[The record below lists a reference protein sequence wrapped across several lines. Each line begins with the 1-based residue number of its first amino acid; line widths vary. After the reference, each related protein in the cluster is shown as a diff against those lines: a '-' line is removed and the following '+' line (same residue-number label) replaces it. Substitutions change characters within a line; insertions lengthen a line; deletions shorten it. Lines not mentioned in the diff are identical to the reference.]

1 MRRRQTGWKLSVGLC
16 LLLVCTGVYS
26 QQVRNPWDA
35 QIPVPNQTI
44 VSEYPSPV
52 KGCNFLFTNNI
63 GNYTILSK
71 QATNITK
78 ISNELI
84 VTGCTAYAGFVRYFI
99 IFIFV
104 LFFVI
109 CLVLRADMTHWVHVM
124 EYCQELYLLHNMNLV
139 REPCLA
145 EFHLAFKPVFFIF
158 GNRINV
164 ARNTNYLARL
174 FSHSCYFL
182 ENIGET
188 AIIMTV
194 IVFLYLA
201 LITAHL
207 FVANK
212 AESDLRFKRILRFVE
227 FGTFIRMGQLM
238 ILPYSYYTLG
248 ALRVV
253 SFDSGTRIFD
263 FLIAFIY
270 SIILLGFIGFAV
282 YTINYAPINLEAK
295 KTLTKYGALY
305 AHVKYGKESKIISNE
320 FCFRQMLKMIMAAL
334 HHFGYFSPLG
344 VCMAGIFGYG
354 AFTLYILITFW
365 FNGLYRN
372 LYFSFKMLVFHFI
385 MMGNY
390 VFAAANIERSSYE
403 VFIVGFLNQLLNSL
417 TILYLLTHMIV
428 NLYFH
433 LKNLRNRQDDDEY
446 EELDKN
452 INLNVSFDPSQLG
465 LHRHEHLQE
474 RPAARRLGGR
484 QDGG

>member
-1 MRRRQTGWKLSVGLC
+1 MRTQTPNPTTPRRTLPLLLLC
-16 LLLVCTGVYS
+16 LLTLTLLPQNTRS
-26 QQVRNPWDA
+26 QQLRNPWDA
-35 QIPVPNQTI
+35 QIPTPNQTI
-44 VSEYPSPV
+44 TSEYPSLV
-52 KGCNFLFTNNI
+52 KGCNFLFLNNV

-84 VTGCTAYAGFVRYFI
+84 VQGCTAYGSFVRFFI
-99 IFIFV
+99 
-104 LFFVI
+104 LFMLPLFLVV
-109 CLVLRADMTHWVHVM
+109 CLVLRANLNDWVHVV
-124 EYCQELYLLHNMNLV
+124 EFCQELYLLHNMNIV

-164 ARNTNYLARL
+164 PRNTNYLARM
-174 FSHSCYFL
+174 FCHSCYFL

-188 AIIMTV
+188 AIIMT
-194 IVFLYLA
+194 ILVFLYLL

-207 FVANK
+207 FVSNNPD
-212 AESDLRFKRILRFVE
+212 SDLRFKRILKFVE

-238 ILPYSYYTLG
+238 ILPYCYYTIG

-263 FLIAFIY
+263 YLISFIY
-270 SIILLGFIGFAV
+270 SILLLGFIGFAV
-282 YTINYAPINLEAK
+282 YTINYAPINLEAR
-295 KTLTKYGALY
+295 KTLNKYGALY
-305 AHVKYGKESKIISNE
+305 AHVKYNKESKIISNE

-344 VCMAGIFGYG
+344 ICLAGIFGYG
-354 AFTLYILITFW
+354 LFTLYILVTFW

-390 VFAAANIERSSYE
+390 IFAAANIERTTYE

-417 TILYLLTHMIV
+417 TILYLMTHMIV
-428 NLYFH
+428 NLFFH
-433 LKNLRNRQDDDEY
+433 LKNLRNKQEDDEY
-446 EELDKN
+446 EELDRN
-452 INLNVSFDPSQLG
+452 VNLNVVFATKTRIL
-465 LHRHEHLQE
+465 LI
-474 RPAARRLGGR
+474 
-484 QDGG
+484 